1 MKGDFTRQ
9 TFDAS
14 KRYSSVRLQQG
25 RVLLD
30 ADWNEQLDIIAYRE
44 QIGNQEIIGLNG
56 VADLNSFAVGFDSNN
71 QQITLGVGRCYVE
84 GVLCENLQED
94 YQLDITTEVPGI
106 EEKGD
111 YLLYLEVW
119 QHHITAIEDQ
129 QLQEPA
135 LGGPD
140 TTTRTQTYWQ
150 LKAVKLGD
158 KGKWRKDWEELLSK
172 NRAKGKLKVEVDS
185 EIALPNDL
193 YRVEIH
199 EVGRD
204 SQKTTFKWARN
215 NASMA
220 AKVAAKLEE
229 QKVKI

>member
-1 MKGDFTRQ
+1 MKGDFTRW

-56 VADLNSFAVGFDSNN
+56 VPDLSSFLVDFDNN
-71 QQITLGVGRCYVE
+71 EIKLGAGRCYVE

-94 YQLDITTEVPGI
+94 YQLDITEVLGI
-106 EEKGD
+106 EGEGD

-119 QHHITAIEDQ
+119 QHHITVIEDQ

-150 LKAVKLGD
+150 LKA
-158 KGKWRKDWEELLSK
+158 
-172 NRAKGKLKVEVDS
+172 
-185 EIALPNDL
+185 
-193 YRVEIH
+193 
-199 EVGRD
+199 
-204 SQKTTFKWARN
+204 
-215 NASMA
+215 
-220 AKVAAKLEE
+220 AKLEDKE
-229 QKVKI
+229 KGSIPFWKIQGEGRFYIRNYKSRIKLPI